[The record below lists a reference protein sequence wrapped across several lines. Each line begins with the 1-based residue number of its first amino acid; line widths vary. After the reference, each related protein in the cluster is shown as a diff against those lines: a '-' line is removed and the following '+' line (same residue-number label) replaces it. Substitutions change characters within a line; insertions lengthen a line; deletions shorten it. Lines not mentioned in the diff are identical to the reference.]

1 VLTVRDP
8 VTIERSHSSV
18 ALATALCSAACCL
31 LTLLALLKHV
41 LTLLCTHTAHQQ
53 GVRTLQGDGAA
64 HKSAA
69 HDLRNIALLS
79 SLDVPDLYTLGTT
92 IVDYLGCRL
101 VSDLLQRYGHF
112 CGYTTSCIAIC
123 DQFVN
128 ACLSQQCLFP
138 AAKHQH
144 W

>member
-1 VLTVRDP
+1 VQPSLLVTDANNATTACTITV
-8 VTIERSHSSV
+8 VYSH
-18 ALATALCSAACCL
+18 
-31 LTLLALLKHV
+31 K
-41 LTLLCTHTAHQQ
+41 Q

-101 VSDLLQRYGHF
+101 VRDLLMLLLLVLPQLLL
-112 CGYTTSCIAIC
+112 
-123 DQFVN
+123 
-128 ACLSQQCLFP
+128 AC
-138 AAKHQH
+138 
-144 W
+144 